1 MTYYFLVGLGGIRP
15 IVITEDCGKM
25 LLFQNLWDAANK
37 AQEVK
42 ALEGYKTVLVCNT
55 LELDI
60 SNPEIKHY
68 LLFENS

>member
-1 MTYYFLVGLGGIRP
+1 MTYYFLVGLSGVCP
-15 IVITEDCGKM
+15 VVITENCGKI

-42 ALEGYKTVLVCNT
+42 NREGYKTVLVCNT

-60 SNPEIKHY
+60 NSSEIKHY
-68 LLFENS
+68 FLFENS